1 MIGFVLLLS
10 SLTLLGAGVAWR
22 RGRPAADA
30 SPARSASV
38 PVNRAPDLLPEGG
51 NGEGENGLAA
61 FYAYQMAVSK
71 IGRLRSR
78 R

>member
-1 MIGFVLLLS
+1 MVGFVLLLS
-10 SLTLLGAGVAWR
+10 SLTLLGAGIAWWR
-22 RGRPAADA
+22 RRPAADA
-30 SPARSASV
+30 SLARPVSA
-38 PVNRAPDLLPEGG
+38 PVSRAPDLLPEGG

-61 FYAYQMAVSK
+61 FYAYQMAVSN

>member
-10 SLTLLGAGVAWR
+10 SLTLLGAGVAWWR
-22 RGRPAADA
+22 RRPEADS
-30 SPARSASV
+30 SPARTVSAAVS
-38 PVNRAPDLLPEGG
+38 RALDLFPEGG

-71 IGRLRSR
+71 IDRV
-78 R
+78 